1 MKIIIINPNSSAQ
14 MTADIDRAAKAYA
27 GDGLEVVTFQVDT
40 APPFIDTY
48 EDKMKT
54 APGMLELVRKYED
67 EADAFIVAC
76 HCDPNLDLL
85 KEVSKKPV
93 VGIGEASMKLASML
107 GHKFS
112 VISTG
117 SASIPNKEALI
128 HSYWLDGYCA
138 SVRAP
143 GDEHADSSAE
153 ELFLET
159 SRAAI
164 KEDGAEVIVM
174 GCAGLC
180 RLTERLEKE
189 LGVPVL
195 DGVVCALII
204 AEGLVKAKLKISK
217 IRRYGAL

>member
-1 MKIIIINPNSSAQ
+1 MKIMIINPNSSVR

-27 GDGLEVVTFQVDT
+27 GDDLEVVTVQVDS

-54 APGMLELVRKYED
+54 APGMAALVRAHQD
-67 EADAFIVAC
+67 EVDAFIVAC

-107 GHKFS
+107 GHSFS

-117 SASIPNKEALI
+117 SASIPGKEALI

-143 GDEHADSSAE
+143 GDEHADCDAK

-159 SRAAI
+159 ARTAI

-180 RLTERLEKE
+180 GLTERLERE

-204 AEGLVKAKLKISK
+204 AEGLVKAKLGISK
-217 IRRYGAL
+217 VRRYGAL